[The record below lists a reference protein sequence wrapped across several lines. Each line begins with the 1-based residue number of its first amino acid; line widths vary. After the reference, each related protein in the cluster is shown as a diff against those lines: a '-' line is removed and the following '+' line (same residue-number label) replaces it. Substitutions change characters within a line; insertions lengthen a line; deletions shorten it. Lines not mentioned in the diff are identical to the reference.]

1 MASKET
7 GMFSLAGELASLVEE
22 SSSHVD
28 DDSKPRG
35 RMELKR
41 SLELRLKKR
50 VKEQCTDGKFSD
62 LLKKVIARPETL
74 RDAYDCIRLN
84 SNVSIMESNGSVAF
98 DSIAEELSS
107 GVFDVASNTF
117 SIVARDKTKE
127 VLVLPSVALKVV
139 QEAIRIVLEV
149 VFSPHFSKIS
159 HSCRSGRGRASAL
172 KYISNN
178 ISRSDWCFTL
188 SLNKKLDVSVFEN
201 LLSVMDEKIED
212 SSLSIL
218 LRSMFEA
225 RVLNLE
231 FGGFPKGHG
240 LPQEGVLSRV
250 LMNIYLDRFDHEFYR
265 ISMRHEALGL
275 DSKTDEDSP
284 GSKLRSWFRR
294 QAGEQDL
301 KSTPE
306 QDVALRVYCCRF
318 MDEIYLSVSGLK
330 KAAIDIRS
338 EAIGFLR
345 NSLHL
350 DITDET
356 DPSPCDA
363 TSGLRVLGTLVK
375 KNVRESHTVKAVHKL
390 KEKVRL
396 FALQKEEAWTLGTVR
411 IGKKWLGHGLKK
423 VKESEIKGLA
433 DSNSTLSQISCHRK
447 AGMETDHWYK
457 VLLRIWM
464 EDVLRTSADRSEE
477 FVLSKHVVEPTVP
490 QELRDAFYKFQKA
503 AAAYVS
509 SETANVEALLPC
521 PRSHDRPVFFGDV
534 VAPTNAIGRRLYRYG
549 LITAKGYARSNSM
562 LILQDTAQ
570 IIDWYS
576 GLVRRWV
583 IWYEGCSNFDEI
595 KVLID
600 NQVRMSCI
608 RTLAAKYRIHENE
621 IEKRLDLELSTIP
634 SAEDIEQEIQHEKLD
649 SPAFD
654 RDEHLTYGLSNSG
667 LCLLSLSRL
676 VSESRPCN
684 CFVIGCSMAAPAVYT
699 LHAMERQKF
708 PGWKTGFSVCIP
720 SSLNGRR
727 IGLCKE
733 HLKDLYIGFEQD
745 KMELAD
751 RAVGLLLSSI
761 SLSIFTYYTFWV
773 IILPF
778 VDSDHF
784 IHKYFLPQDYA
795 ILVPVFAG
803 IALLSLI
810 SVFIGMVMLKSKK
823 KKA

>member
-1 MASKET
+1 MFRKRNLVLDLLRRVDRCDLETLVSRGLWSRAVSTLPRSALLATDNADIGSTKQT

-22 SSSHVD
+22 SSHVD
-28 DDSKPRG
+28 DDNTKSTTS

-50 VKEQCTDGKFSD
+50 VKEQFIDGKFSE
-62 LLKKVIARPETL
+62 LLKKVIARPDTL

-84 SNVSIMESNGSVAF
+84 SNVSISERDGSVAF
-98 DSIAEELSS
+98 DCIAEELSS
-107 GVFDVASNTF
+107 GVFDVAFNTF
-117 SIVARDKTKE
+117 SVTARDKTKE
-127 VLVLPSVALKVV
+127 VLFLPSVALKVV

-178 ISRSDWCFTL
+178 ISHSDWCFTL
-188 SLNKKLDVSVFEN
+188 SLSKKLDVSVFED
-201 LLSVMDEKIED
+201 LLSVMEEKIED
-212 SSLSIL
+212 SSLSFL

-225 RVLNLE
+225 KVLNLE

-250 LMNIYLDRFDHEFYR
+250 LINIYLDRFDHEFYR
-265 ISMRHEALGL
+265 ISMRHEALDL
-275 DSKTDEDSP
+275 DSKTDADSP
-284 GSKLRSWFRR
+284 SSKLRSWFRR
-294 QAGEQDL
+294 QAGERDL

-306 QDVALRVYCCRF
+306 QDNALRVYCCRF
-318 MDEIYLSVSGLK
+318 MDEIFFSVSGSK
-330 KAAIDIRS
+330 KAAVDIRS
-338 EAIGFLR
+338 EAICFLR

-356 DPSPCDA
+356 DASPCEA
-363 TSGLRVLGTLVK
+363 TSELRVMGTLVR
-375 KNVRESHTVKAVHKL
+375 KNVRESPTVKAVHKL

-433 DSNSTLSQISCHRK
+433 DHNSTLSQISCHRK

-477 FVLSKHVVEPTVP
+477 YILSKHVIEPTVP
-490 QELRDAFYKFQKA
+490 QELRDAFYKFQSS

-521 PRSHDRPVFFGDV
+521 PRSHDKPVFFGDV

-570 IIDWYS
+570 IIDWFS

-583 IWYEGCSNFDEI
+583 IWYEGCSNFNEI
-595 KVLID
+595 KNLID

-634 SAEDIEQEIQHEKLD
+634 SAEDIEQDLHQEKLD

-667 LCLLSLSRL
+667 LCLLSLARL

-727 IGLCKE
+727 IGLCKQ
-733 HLKDLYIGFEQD
+733 HLKDLYIGQ
-745 KMELAD
+745 
-751 RAVGLLLSSI
+751 I
-761 SLSIFTYYTFWV
+761 SL
-773 IILPF
+773 
-778 VDSDHF
+778 
-784 IHKYFLPQDYA
+784 QA
-795 ILVPVFAG
+795 IDFGAWR
-803 IALLSLI
+803 
-810 SVFIGMVMLKSKK
+810 
-823 KKA
+823 

>member
-1 MASKET
+1 MFRKRNLVLQSMRRVNLNNLET
-7 GMFSLAGELASLVEE
+7 LISRRLWSRAVSTHSNRNQTGIFSLAGELASLVEE
-22 SSSHVD
+22 SPAHVD
-28 DDSKPRG
+28 DTKSKS

-50 VKEQCTDGKFSD
+50 VKEQYINGKFTN

-84 SNVSIMESNGSVAF
+84 SNVSITDGNAAF
-98 DSIAEELSS
+98 EFDCMAEELSS

-117 SIVARDKTKE
+117 SLVARDKTKE

-149 VFSPHFSKIS
+149 VFGPYFSKIS
-159 HSCRSGRGRASAL
+159 HSCRSGRGRGSAL
-172 KYISNN
+172 KYISNSM
-178 ISRSDWCFTL
+178 SRSDWCFTL
-188 SLNKKLDVSVFEN
+188 SLCKKVDDCVLES
-201 LLSVMDEKIED
+201 LLSVMEERVED
-212 SSLSIL
+212 SSLSVL

-250 LMNIYLDRFDHEFYR
+250 LMNIYLDRFDQEFYR
-265 ISMRHEALGL
+265 ISMRHEALDR
-275 DSKTDEDSP
+275 DSKTDEGGL

-301 KSTPE
+301 KSPQVKE
-306 QDVALRVYCCRF
+306 NAVRVYCCRF
-318 MDEIYLSVSGLK
+318 MDDIFFSVTGPK
-330 KAAIDIRS
+330 KVAVDIRS
-338 EAIGFLR
+338 EALDFLR

-356 DPSPCDA
+356 DPSPCET
-363 TSGLRVLGTLVK
+363 TSGLRVLGTLVR
-375 KNVRESHTVKAVHKL
+375 KNVRESPAVKAVHKL

-423 VKESEIKGLA
+423 VKESEIRGLA

-477 FVLSKHVVEPTVP
+477 FILSKHIVEPAIP
-490 QELRDAFYKFQKA
+490 KELRDAFYKFQNCA
-503 AAAYVS
+503 TAYVS
-509 SETANVEALLPC
+509 SETAKVEALLPC
-521 PRSHDRPVFFGDV
+521 PSSHDGPVFFGDV
-534 VAPTNAIGRRLYRYG
+534 VAPTNAIRRRLSRYG
-549 LITAKGYARSNSM
+549 LVTAAGYARTNSM

-570 IIDWYS
+570 IIDWFS

-583 IWYEGCSNFDEI
+583 IWYGGCSNFDEI
-595 KVLID
+595 KALID
-600 NQVRMSCI
+600 NQVRKSCI
-608 RTLAAKYRIHENE
+608 RTLASKYRIHENE
-621 IEKRLDLELSTIP
+621 IEKRLDEELSTIP
-634 SAEDIEQEIQHEKLD
+634 SAEDIEEEIQHEKLD

-654 RDEHLTYGLSNSG
+654 KDEHLTYGISNSG
-667 LCLLSLSRL
+667 LCLLSLTRI

-684 CFVIGCSMAAPAVYT
+684 CFVAGCSMAAPAVYT

-708 PGWKTGFSVCIP
+708 PGWRTGFSVCIP

-727 IGLCKE
+727 IGLCKQ
-733 HLKDLYIGFEQD
+733 HLKDLY
-745 KMELAD
+745 
-751 RAVGLLLSSI
+751 VGQI
-761 SLSIFTYYTFWV
+761 SL
-773 IILPF
+773 
-778 VDSDHF
+778 
-784 IHKYFLPQDYA
+784 QA
-795 ILVPVFAG
+795 IDFGAWR
-803 IALLSLI
+803 
-810 SVFIGMVMLKSKK
+810 
-823 KKA
+823 

>member
-1 MASKET
+1 MFSFRKRNLVLDLLRRVDRCDVETLVSRSLWSRSVSTFQKSALLATDNADMVSKEA

-22 SSSHVD
+22 SSPV
-28 DDSKPRG
+28 DDSKPRS

-50 VKEQCTDGKFSD
+50 VKEQYSDGKFSD
-62 LLKKVIARPETL
+62 LLKNVIARPETL

-84 SNVSIMESNGSVAF
+84 SNVSIKERNGSVAF

-117 SIVARDKTKE
+117 SLTARDKTKE

-159 HSCRSGRGRASAL
+159 HSCRSGRGCVSAL
-172 KYISNN
+172 KYISKH
-178 ISRSDWCFTL
+178 ISHSDWCFVL

-201 LLSVMDEKIED
+201 LLYVMEEKIED

-265 ISMRHEALGL
+265 ISMRHEALDI

-301 KSTPE
+301 KSTRK
-306 QDVALRVYCCRF
+306 QDTALRVYCCRF
-318 MDEIYLSVSGLK
+318 MDEIFFSVSGSK
-330 KAAIDIRS
+330 KAAVDIRS

-350 DITDET
+350 DITTDET
-356 DPSPCDA
+356 DPSPCEA
-363 TSGLRVLGTLVK
+363 TSGLRVLGSLVR
-375 KNVRESHTVKAVHKL
+375 KNVRESTAVKAVHKL
-390 KEKVRL
+390 KEKIRL
-396 FALQKEEAWTLGTVR
+396 FAMQKEEAWTLGTVR

-423 VKESEIKGLA
+423 VKESEIRGLA

-464 EDVLRTSADRSEE
+464 EDVLRASRDRSEE
-477 FVLSKHVVEPTVP
+477 FILSKHVVEPTVP
-490 QELRDAFYKFQKA
+490 QELRDAFYKFQNA

-521 PRSHDRPVFFGDV
+521 PRSHDGPVFFGDV
-534 VAPTNAIGRRLYRYG
+534 VAPTNAIRRRLFRYG
-549 LITAKGYARSNSM
+549 IITAKGYARSNSM
-562 LILQDTAQ
+562 LILQDTSQ
-570 IIDWYS
+570 IIDWFS

-649 SPAFD
+649 SPAFE

-667 LCLLSLSRL
+667 LCLLSLSRV

-699 LHAMERQKF
+699 IHAMERQMF

-727 IGLCKE
+727 IGLCKQ
-733 HLKDLYIGFEQD
+733 HLKDLYIGQ
-745 KMELAD
+745 
-751 RAVGLLLSSI
+751 I
-761 SLSIFTYYTFWV
+761 SLQA
-773 IILPF
+773 
-778 VDSDHF
+778 VDF
-784 IHKYFLPQDYA
+784 GAWK
-795 ILVPVFAG
+795 
-803 IALLSLI
+803 
-810 SVFIGMVMLKSKK
+810 
-823 KKA
+823 

>member
-1 MASKET
+1 MFRKRNLVLQSLRRFNLETLISRRLWSRSVSSTHTNAETDSKQT
-7 GMFSLAGELASLVEE
+7 GIFSLAGELASLVEE

-28 DDSKPRG
+28 DTKPRS

-50 VKEQCTDGKFSD
+50 IKEQYTNGKFND

-84 SNVSIMESNGSVAF
+84 SNVPIAERDGSVAF
-98 DSIAEELSS
+98 AFDSVAEELSS

-117 SIVARDKTKE
+117 SLVARDKTKE

-159 HSCRSGRGRASAL
+159 HSCRSGRGRGSAL
-172 KYISNN
+172 KFISNSM
-178 ISRSDWCFTL
+178 SRSDWCFTL
-188 SLNKKLDVSVFEN
+188 NLSKELDDSVFDS
-201 LLSVMDEKIED
+201 LSV
-212 SSLSIL
+212 L

-265 ISMRHEALGL
+265 ISMRHEALDRDSQNVEDGL
-275 DSKTDEDSP
+275 

-294 QAGEQDL
+294 KAGEEDL
-301 KSTPE
+301 KSPVE
-306 QDVALRVYCCRF
+306 KEIAVRVYCCRF
-318 MDEIYLSVSGLK
+318 MDEIFFSLSGPKEV
-330 KAAIDIRS
+330 AIDVRS
-338 EAIGFLR
+338 EALDFLR

-350 DITDET
+350 DITDEI
-356 DPSPCDA
+356 DPSPCET

-375 KNVRESHTVKAVHKL
+375 KNVRESPAVKAVHKL

-423 VKESEIKGLA
+423 VKESEIRGLA

-464 EDVLRTSADRSEE
+464 EDVLRASADRSEE
-477 FVLSKHVVEPTVP
+477 FILSKHIVEPTIP
-490 QELRDAFYKFQKA
+490 QELRDAYNKFQTS

-509 SETANVEALLPC
+509 SEAAKVEALLPC
-521 PRSHDRPVFFGDV
+521 PDPHDKPVFFGDV
-534 VAPTNAIGRRLYRYG
+534 VAPTNAIRRRLFRYG
-549 LITAKGYARSNSM
+549 LVTSEGYARTNSM

-570 IIDWYS
+570 IIDWFS

-583 IWYEGCSNFDEI
+583 IWYGGCSNFDEI
-595 KVLID
+595 KALID
-600 NQVRMSCI
+600 HQVRKSCI
-608 RTLAAKYRIHENE
+608 RTLASKYRIHENE
-621 IEKRLDLELSTIP
+621 IERRLDEELSTIP
-634 SAEDIEQEIQHEKLD
+634 SAEDIEEEIQHEKLD

-654 RDEHLTYGLSNSG
+654 RDEHLTYGIFNSG
-667 LCLLSLSRL
+667 SCLLSLARI
-676 VSESRPCN
+676 VSESRPCS
-684 CFVIGCSMAAPAVYT
+684 CFVSGCSMAAPAVYT

-708 PGWKTGFSVCIP
+708 PGWKTGFSVCVP

-727 IGLCKE
+727 IGLCKQ
-733 HLKDLYIGFEQD
+733 HLKDLYLGQ
-745 KMELAD
+745 
-751 RAVGLLLSSI
+751 I
-761 SLSIFTYYTFWV
+761 SL
-773 IILPF
+773 
-778 VDSDHF
+778 
-784 IHKYFLPQDYA
+784 QA
-795 ILVPVFAG
+795 IDFGAWR
-803 IALLSLI
+803 
-810 SVFIGMVMLKSKK
+810 
-823 KKA
+823 

>member
-1 MASKET
+1 MFRKRNLVTELLRRVDLGDIETLISRCLWSRAVSTNSKSALLAIDNADICSKQT
-7 GMFSLAGELASLVEE
+7 GIVSLAGELACLVEE
-22 SSSHVD
+22 SAHVV
-28 DDSKPRG
+28 DDSKPRS

-50 VKEQCTDGKFSD
+50 VKEQYTNGKFSD
-62 LLKKVIARPETL
+62 LLKKVIARPDTL

-84 SNVSIMESNGSVAF
+84 SNVPITERNGSVAF

-107 GVFDVASNTF
+107 GMFDVNSNTF
-117 SIVARDKTKE
+117 SLVARDKTKE
-127 VLVLPSVALKVV
+127 ILVLPSVALKVV

-149 VFSPHFSKIS
+149 VFSPHFSKFS

-172 KYISNN
+172 KYISSNM
-178 ISRSDWCFTL
+178 SHSDWCFTL
-188 SLNKKLDVSVFEN
+188 SLNKKLDVSVFDN
-201 LLSVMDEKIED
+201 LLSVMEEKIED

-240 LPQEGVLSRV
+240 LPQEGLLSRV
-250 LMNIYLDRFDHEFYR
+250 LMNIYLDRFDHELYR
-265 ISMRHEALGL
+265 ISMRHEALHR
-275 DSKTDEDSP
+275 DSQTDEDSP

-294 QAGEQDL
+294 QAGEQVL

-306 QDVALRVYCCRF
+306 HLRVYCCRF
-318 MDEIYLSVSGLK
+318 MDEIFFSVSGPK
-330 KAAIDIRS
+330 KAAVDIRS

-350 DITDET
+350 DITDEI
-356 DPSPCDA
+356 DSSPCET
-363 TSGLRVLGTLVK
+363 TSGLRVLGILVRK
-375 KNVRESHTVKAVHKL
+375 KVRENPAVKAVHKL

-447 AGMETDHWYK
+447 PGMETDHWYK
-457 VLLRIWM
+457 ILLRIWM

-477 FVLSKHVVEPTVP
+477 FILSKHIVEPTIP
-490 QELRDAFYKFQKA
+490 QELRDAFYKFQNS

-509 SETANVEALLPC
+509 SETAKVEALLPC
-521 PRSHDRPVFFGDV
+521 PLSHDRPVFFGDV
-534 VAPTNAIGRRLYRYG
+534 VAPTNAIRRRLFRYG
-549 LITAKGYARSNSM
+549 LVTAEGYARTNSV
-562 LILQDTAQ
+562 LILQDTPQ
-570 IIDWYS
+570 IIDWFS

-583 IWYEGCSNFDEI
+583 LWYGGCSNFDEI
-595 KVLID
+595 KALID
-600 NQVRMSCI
+600 NQIRKSCI
-608 RTLAAKYRIHENE
+608 RTLASKYRIHENE

-649 SPAFD
+649 SPASD
-654 RDEHLTYGLSNSG
+654 RDEHLTYGISNSG
-667 LCLLSLSRL
+667 LCLLSLARI

-684 CFVIGCSMAAPAVYT
+684 CFVTGCSMAAPAVYT

-727 IGLCKE
+727 IGLCKQ
-733 HLKDLYIGFEQD
+733 HLKDLYIGQ
-745 KMELAD
+745 
-751 RAVGLLLSSI
+751 I
-761 SLSIFTYYTFWV
+761 SL
-773 IILPF
+773 
-778 VDSDHF
+778 
-784 IHKYFLPQDYA
+784 QA
-795 ILVPVFAG
+795 IDFGAWR
-803 IALLSLI
+803 
-810 SVFIGMVMLKSKK
+810 
-823 KKA
+823 

>member
-1 MASKET
+1 MFRKRNLVMDLWRRVDLGDVEALISRGLWSRAMSTHSKSALPVADNADMDDKQT

-22 SSSHVD
+22 SSHVD
-28 DDSKPRG
+28 DTKPRRS

-50 VKEQCTDGKFSD
+50 VKEQYTDGKYSD

-84 SNVSIMESNGSVAF
+84 SNVSIAERNGTVAF

-107 GVFDVASNTF
+107 GVFDVTSNTF
-117 SIVARDKTKE
+117 SLAARDKTKE

-149 VFSPHFSKIS
+149 VFSPQFSKIS

-178 ISRSDWCFTL
+178 MSHSDWCFFL
-188 SLNKKLDVSVFEN
+188 SLEKKVDVSVFEN
-201 LLSVMDEKIED
+201 LLSVMEEKIED
-212 SSLSIL
+212 SGLSIL

-265 ISMRHEALGL
+265 ISMRHEALDL
-275 DSKTDEDSP
+275 DSNTDEDKP

-301 KSTPE
+301 KSIPE
-306 QDVALRVYCCRF
+306 KDIALRVYCCRF
-318 MDEIYLSVSGLK
+318 MDEIFFSVSGPE
-330 KAAIDIRS
+330 KAAVDIRS

-356 DPSPCDA
+356 DPSPCEA
-363 TSGLRVLGTLVK
+363 TSGLRVLGTLVR
-375 KNVRESHTVKAVHKL
+375 KNVRESPAGKAVHKL

-477 FVLSKHVVEPTVP
+477 FILSKHVVEPALP
-490 QELRDAFYKFQKA
+490 QELRDAFYKFQSS

-509 SETANVEALLPC
+509 SETGKVEALLPS
-521 PRSHDRPVFFGDV
+521 PLSHERPNFFGDV
-534 VAPTNAIGRRLYRYG
+534 VAPTKAIRKRLFRYG
-549 LITAKGYARSNSM
+549 LVTTDGYARTNSM

-570 IIDWYS
+570 IIDWFS

-583 IWYEGCSNFDEI
+583 IWYGGCSNFDEI
-595 KVLID
+595 KGLID
-600 NQVRMSCI
+600 NQVRKSCI
-608 RTLAAKYRIHENE
+608 RTLASKYRIHEDK
-621 IEKRLDLELSTIP
+621 IEKRLDVELSTIP

-654 RDEHLTYGLSNSG
+654 KDEHLSYGISNSG
-667 LCLLSLSRL
+667 LCLLSLARI
-676 VSESRPCN
+676 VSESRSCN
-684 CFVIGCSMAAPAVYT
+684 CFVIGCAMAAPAVYT

-708 PGWKTGFSVCIP
+708 PGWKTGFSVCIHP
-720 SSLNGRR
+720 SLNGRR
-727 IGLCKE
+727 IGLCKQ
-733 HLKDLYIGFEQD
+733 HLKDLYIGH
-745 KMELAD
+745 
-751 RAVGLLLSSI
+751 I
-761 SLSIFTYYTFWV
+761 SL
-773 IILPF
+773 
-778 VDSDHF
+778 
-784 IHKYFLPQDYA
+784 QA
-795 ILVPVFAG
+795 IDFG
-803 IALLSLI
+803 
-810 SVFIGMVMLKSKK
+810 GWR
-823 KKA
+823 

>member
-1 MASKET
+1 MFRKRKLVTDLLRRVDLGDVEALISRRLWTRAMSTQSKSALLATENAEIDNKQS
-7 GMFSLAGELASLVEE
+7 GIFSLAGELASLVEE
-22 SSSHVD
+22 SAPVD
-28 DDSKPRG
+28 DTKPRS

-50 VKEQCTDGKFSD
+50 VKEQYTDGKFSD

-74 RDAYDCIRLN
+74 QDAYDCIRLN
-84 SNVSIMESNGSVAF
+84 SNVSIAERNGTVAF

-107 GVFDVASNTF
+107 GAFDVNSNTF
-117 SIVARDKTKE
+117 SLAARDKAKE
-127 VLVLPSVALKVV
+127 VLVLPSVALRVV

-149 VFSPHFSKIS
+149 VFSPQFSKIS

-172 KYISNN
+172 KYISSNM
-178 ISRSDWCFTL
+178 SRSDWCFTL
-188 SLNKKLDVSVFEN
+188 SLEKKMDVSVFEN
-201 LLSVMDEKIED
+201 LLSVMEEKIED
-212 SSLSIL
+212 GSLSIL

-225 RVLNLE
+225 QVLNLE

-250 LMNIYLDRFDHEFYR
+250 LMNIYLDRFDHEVYR

-275 DSKTDEDSP
+275 DSSTDEDRP

-306 QDVALRVYCCRF
+306 KDIALRVYCCRF
-318 MDEIYLSVSGLK
+318 MDEIFFSVSGPE
-330 KAAIDIRS
+330 KAAVDIRS
-338 EAIGFLR
+338 EAVGFLR

-350 DITDET
+350 EITDEADT
-356 DPSPCDA
+356 SPCEA
-363 TSGLRVLGTLVK
+363 TSGLRVLGTLVR
-375 KNVRESHTVKAVHKL
+375 KNVRESPAVKVVHKL

-464 EDVLRTSADRSEE
+464 EDVLRNSADRSEE
-477 FVLSKHVVEPTVP
+477 FILSKHVVEPALP
-490 QELRDAFYKFQKA
+490 QELRDAFDKFQNS

-509 SETANVEALLPC
+509 SETAKAEALLPC
-521 PRSHDRPVFFGDV
+521 PLSHDKPIFFGDV
-534 VAPTNAIGRRLYRYG
+534 VAPTNAIRKRLFRYG
-549 LITAKGYARSNSM
+549 LVTAEGYARTNAM

-570 IIDWYS
+570 IIDWFS

-583 IWYEGCSNFDEI
+583 VWYGGCSNFDEI
-595 KVLID
+595 KGLID
-600 NQVRMSCI
+600 NQVRKSCI
-608 RTLAAKYRIHENE
+608 RTLASKYQIHEDE
-621 IEKRLDLELSTIP
+621 IEKRLDSELSTIP
-634 SAEDIEQEIQHEKLD
+634 SAEDIEQEVQHERSD

-654 RDEHLTYGLSNSG
+654 KDEHLTYGISNSG
-667 LCLLSLSRL
+667 LCLLSLARI
-676 VSESRPCN
+676 VSESRPCD

-708 PGWKTGFSVCIP
+708 PGWKTGFSVCIHP
-720 SSLNGRR
+720 SLNGRR
-727 IGLCKE
+727 VGLCKQ
-733 HLKDLYIGFEQD
+733 HLKDLYLGY
-745 KMELAD
+745 
-751 RAVGLLLSSI
+751 I
-761 SLSIFTYYTFWV
+761 SL
-773 IILPF
+773 
-778 VDSDHF
+778 
-784 IHKYFLPQDYA
+784 QA
-795 ILVPVFAG
+795 IDFG
-803 IALLSLI
+803 SWR
-810 SVFIGMVMLKSKK
+810 
-823 KKA
+823 

>member
-1 MASKET
+1 MFRKRNLVLDLLRRVDRCDLETLVSRGLWSRAVSTFPRSALLTTDDADIGSIKQT

-22 SSSHVD
+22 SSHVD
-28 DDSKPRG
+28 DDYTKSTTS

-50 VKEQCTDGKFSD
+50 VKEQFVDGKFSD
-62 LLKKVIARPETL
+62 LLKKVIARPDTL

-84 SNVSIMESNGSVAF
+84 SNVSVSERDASVAF
-98 DSIAEELSS
+98 GSIAEELSS

-117 SIVARDKTKE
+117 SVTARDKTKE
-127 VLVLPSVALKVV
+127 VLFLPSVALKVV
-139 QEAIRIVLEV
+139 QEAVRIALEV
-149 VFSPHFSKIS
+149 VFSPQFSKIS

-172 KYISNN
+172 KYIRNN
-178 ISRSDWCFTL
+178 ISHSDWCFTL
-188 SLNKKLDVSVFEN
+188 SLSKKLDVSVFEN
-201 LLSVMDEKIED
+201 LLSVMEEKIED
-212 SSLSIL
+212 SSLSFL

-225 RVLNLE
+225 QVLNLE

-250 LMNIYLDRFDHEFYR
+250 LMNIYLDRFDREFYR
-265 ISMRHEALGL
+265 ISMRHEALDL

-284 GSKLRSWFRR
+284 SSKLRSWFRR
-294 QAGEQDL
+294 QAGERDL
-301 KSTPE
+301 ISTPE
-306 QDVALRVYCCRF
+306 QGSALRVYCCRF
-318 MDEIYLSVSGLK
+318 MDEIFFSVSGSK
-330 KAAIDIRS
+330 KAAVDIRS
-338 EAIGFLR
+338 ETIGFLR

-356 DPSPCDA
+356 DASPCEA
-363 TSGLRVLGTLVK
+363 TSGLRVLGTLVR
-375 KNVRESHTVKAVHKL
+375 KNVRESPTVKAVHKL

-433 DSNSTLSQISCHRK
+433 DHNSTLSQISCHRK

-477 FVLSKHVVEPTVP
+477 FILSKHVVEPTVP
-490 QELRDAFYKFQKA
+490 QELRDAFYKFQSS

-521 PRSHDRPVFFGDV
+521 PRSHDKPVFFGDV

-562 LILQDTAQ
+562 LILQDTSQ
-570 IIDWYS
+570 IIDWFS

-583 IWYEGCSNFDEI
+583 IWYEGCSNFNEI
-595 KVLID
+595 KNLID

-634 SAEDIEQEIQHEKLD
+634 SAEDVEQEIQHEKLD

-667 LCLLSLSRL
+667 LCLLSLARL

-727 IGLCKE
+727 IGLCKQ
-733 HLKDLYIGFEQD
+733 HLKDLYIGQ
-745 KMELAD
+745 
-751 RAVGLLLSSI
+751 I
-761 SLSIFTYYTFWV
+761 SL
-773 IILPF
+773 
-778 VDSDHF
+778 
-784 IHKYFLPQDYA
+784 QA
-795 ILVPVFAG
+795 IDFGAWR
-803 IALLSLI
+803 
-810 SVFIGMVMLKSKK
+810 
-823 KKA
+823 

>member
-1 MASKET
+1 MFKKRNLVMALLRPSYIETLSPRSCAVSTSPRFSLPETDNEDKRGCKET

-22 SSSHVD
+22 SSHVVD
-28 DDSKPRG
+28 VIKPRN

-41 SLELRLKKR
+41 SIELRVKKR
-50 VKEQCTDGKFSD
+50 VKEQYSNGKFSE

-84 SNVSIMESNGSVAF
+84 SNVSVTERNVAVAF
-98 DSIAEELSS
+98 DSVAEELSS
-107 GVFDVASNTF
+107 GAFDVTSNTF
-117 SIVARDKTKE
+117 SLVAKDKTKE
-127 VLVLPSVALKVV
+127 VLVFPSVALRIV

-159 HSCRSGRGRASAL
+159 HSCRSGRGRVSAL

-178 ISRSDWCFTL
+178 ISHSDWCFTL
-188 SLNKKLDVSVFEN
+188 SLNKRVDVSVFEN
-201 LLSVMDEKIED
+201 LLSVMEERIED
-212 SSLSIL
+212 NSLSIL

-225 RVLNLE
+225 HVLHLE

-250 LMNIYLDRFDHEFYR
+250 LMNIYLDRFDQEFYR
-265 ISMRHEALGL
+265 ISMRHEALDL
-275 DSKTDEDSP
+275 DSQTDERSL

-294 QAGEQDL
+294 KAGEQDL
-301 KSTPE
+301 KSTQE
-306 QDVALRVYCCRF
+306 QDIALRVYCCRF
-318 MDEIYLSVSGLK
+318 MDEIFFSVSGPQ
-330 KAAIDIRS
+330 KAAFAIRS
-338 EAIGFLR
+338 EAICFLR

-356 DPSPCDA
+356 DSSPCEA
-363 TSGLRVLGTLVK
+363 TSGLRVLGILVK
-375 KNVRESHTVKAVHKL
+375 KNVRESPAVKAVHKL
-390 KEKVRL
+390 KEKVKL
-396 FALQKEEAWTLGTVR
+396 FASQKEEAWTLGTVK

-433 DSNSTLSQISCHRK
+433 DSKSTLSQISCHRK

-477 FVLSKHVVEPTVP
+477 FILSKHIVEPAIP
-490 QELRDAFYKFQKA
+490 QELRDAFHKFQNS

-509 SETANVEALLPC
+509 SEAAEVEALLPC
-521 PRSHDRPVFFGDV
+521 PCSHDRPVFFGDV
-534 VAPTNAIGRRLYRYG
+534 VAPTNAIQRRLFRYG
-549 LITAKGYARSNSM
+549 LVTAAGYARTNSM

-570 IIDWYS
+570 IIDWFS

-583 IWYEGCSNFDEI
+583 VWYGGCSNFNEI
-595 KVLID
+595 KALID
-600 NQVRMSCI
+600 NQVRKSCI

-621 IEKRLDLELSTIP
+621 IEKRLDSELSTIP
-634 SAEDIEQEIQHEKLD
+634 SAEDIEQEIQQEKLD

-654 RDEHLTYGLSNSG
+654 RDEHLTYGISNSG
-667 LCLLSLSRL
+667 LCLLSLARI
-676 VSESRPCN
+676 VSEARSCN

-720 SSLNGRR
+720 SSLNGRK
-727 IGLCKE
+727 IGLCKQ
-733 HLKDLYIGFEQD
+733 HLRDLYMGQ
-745 KMELAD
+745 
-751 RAVGLLLSSI
+751 I
-761 SLSIFTYYTFWV
+761 SL
-773 IILPF
+773 
-778 VDSDHF
+778 
-784 IHKYFLPQDYA
+784 QA
-795 ILVPVFAG
+795 IDFGAW
-803 IALLSLI
+803 
-810 SVFIGMVMLKSKK
+810 K
-823 KKA
+823 

>member
-1 MASKET
+1 MELLCRVDLETLVSRGLWSRTVSTHSKSALLATDNAEMGSKEN
-7 GMFSLAGELASLVEE
+7 GMFSLAGELACLVEE
-22 SSSHVD
+22 SCHV
-28 DDSKPRG
+28 DDSKPRS
-35 RMELKR
+35 RVELKR

-50 VKEQCTDGKFSD
+50 VKEQYTNGKFSD

-84 SNVSIMESNGSVAF
+84 SNVSITERNGSVAF

-107 GVFDVASNTF
+107 GVFDVTSNTL
-117 SIVARDKTKE
+117 SLVARDKTKE
-127 VLVLPSVALKVV
+127 VLVLPTVALKVV

-178 ISRSDWCFTL
+178 ISHSDWCFTL

-201 LLSVMDEKIED
+201 LLSVMEEKIED
-212 SSLSIL
+212 TSLSIL
-218 LRSMFEA
+218 LRSMFES

-265 ISMRHEALGL
+265 ISMRHEALDL
-275 DSKTDEDSP
+275 DSQTDEDSP

-306 QDVALRVYCCRF
+306 QDITLRVYCCRF
-318 MDEIYLSVSGLK
+318 MDEIFFSVSGPK
-330 KAAIDIRS
+330 KAAVDIRS

-356 DPSPCDA
+356 DSSPCEA
-363 TSGLRVLGTLVK
+363 TSGLRVLGTLVR
-375 KNVRESHTVKAVHKL
+375 KNVRESPAVKAVHKL

-433 DSNSTLSQISCHRK
+433 DGNPTLNQISCHRK

-457 VLLRIWM
+457 ALLRIWM

-477 FVLSKHVVEPTVP
+477 FILSKHVVEPTIP
-490 QELRDAFYKFQKA
+490 QELRDAFYNFQNS

-509 SETANVEALLPC
+509 SETAKVEALLSC
-521 PRSHDRPVFFGDV
+521 PRSQDRPVFFGDV
-534 VAPTNAIGRRLYRYG
+534 VTPTNAIRRRLFRYG
-549 LITAKGYARSNSM
+549 LVTAEGYARTNSM
-562 LILQDTAQ
+562 LVLQDTAQ
-570 IIDWYS
+570 IIDWFS

-583 IWYEGCSNFDEI
+583 IWYGSCSNFDEI
-595 KVLID
+595 KALID
-600 NQVRMSCI
+600 NQVRKSCI
-608 RTLAAKYRIHENE
+608 RTLASKYRIHENE

-634 SAEDIEQEIQHEKLD
+634 SSEDIELEIQQEKLD

-654 RDEHLTYGLSNSG
+654 RDEHLTYGISNSG
-667 LCLLSLSRL
+667 LCLLSLARI

-684 CFVIGCSMAAPAVYT
+684 CFVTGCSMAAPAVYT

-727 IGLCKE
+727 IGLCKQ
-733 HLKDLYIGFEQD
+733 HLKDLY
-745 KMELAD
+745 
-751 RAVGLLLSSI
+751 VGQI
-761 SLSIFTYYTFWV
+761 SL
-773 IILPF
+773 
-778 VDSDHF
+778 
-784 IHKYFLPQDYA
+784 QA
-795 ILVPVFAG
+795 IDFGAWR
-803 IALLSLI
+803 
-810 SVFIGMVMLKSKK
+810 
-823 KKA
+823 